1 MPNKILLR
9 AYPKTFTDAI
19 QALTED
25 QKKWVTEAGFGPLL
39 SFAMRKVPHSMCVN
53 IIWWYDL
60 TEDEMI
66 FSKQRV
72 KITEQDVADT
82 LGLPKGEKEI
92 CFKKGKVNRDKF
104 SRWRAQFPDKDGNR
118 ITELTV
124 YEAITRSRV
133 VDLHFKQN
141 FMILM
146 MNLFVYTNNSSFVCQ
161 DVLGFE
167 DEFENASHYNW
178 CKLVVE
184 SLRSTHEEWWDDPQK
199 KYYTGSL
206 VFLLFFYLDRSVH
219 TEYRAERTRPVFI
232 GWRDS
237 LIENRNRSESID
249 GTFMR
254 GEIVGPLH
262 ISNTGE
268 RQSTRNVSAEEH
280 RQQDVNHEN
289 EEAAILKLRKNK
301 GKLPAEEFVDIF
313 QEGENF
319 KTPKETLRGV
329 EMIPQV
335 FKEDETYSGIMSVA
349 RDIKYTY
356 EDNEIITEEVQIF
369 FL

>member
-1 MPNKILLR
+1 MKRAKKRKNVKEEEEETEEEEPTENIRKPETDIPNKILLR

-206 VFLLFFYLDRSVH
+206 VFLLVSKHIILIIH
-219 TEYRAERTRPVFI
+219 TCP
-232 GWRDS
+232 
-237 LIENRNRSESID
+237 
-249 GTFMR
+249 
-254 GEIVGPLH
+254 
-262 ISNTGE
+262 
-268 RQSTRNVSAEEH
+268 
-280 RQQDVNHEN
+280 
-289 EEAAILKLRKNK
+289 
-301 GKLPAEEFVDIF
+301 
-313 QEGENF
+313 
-319 KTPKETLRGV
+319 
-329 EMIPQV
+329 
-335 FKEDETYSGIMSVA
+335 
-349 RDIKYTY
+349 
-356 EDNEIITEEVQIF
+356 
-369 FL
+369 